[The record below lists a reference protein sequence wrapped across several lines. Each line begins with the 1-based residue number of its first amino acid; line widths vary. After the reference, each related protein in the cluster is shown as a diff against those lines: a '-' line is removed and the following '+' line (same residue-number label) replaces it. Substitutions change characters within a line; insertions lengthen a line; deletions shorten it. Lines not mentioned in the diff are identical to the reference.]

1 MSNTCVP
8 WDETLLWSG
17 SFKVLFDQLTGAR
30 LSFFGAGRQ
39 WRPFGCQTILHLLKI
54 WNDSYNNF
62 WRKKVNQ
69 IRSRVLETSIL
80 FTDTALSS
88 PILYSH
94 YLFSLLVI
102 LTSNSADKKC
112 AFQNGMKESELN
124 YGYLHNKLKANSVY
138 FPACR
143 GCYKEILSSAREYIL
158 LIKYLVDY

>member
-1 MSNTCVP
+1 MCALGWNPFVIRVFQGIT
-8 WDETLLWSG
+8 WSAHRC
-17 SFKVLFDQLTGAR
+17 KAVI
-30 LSFFGAGRQ
+30 FGAGRQ
-39 WRPFGCQTILHLLKI
+39 WRPFGCRTINFLHLLKI

-102 LTSNSADKKC
+102 HWLQT
-112 AFQNGMKESELN
+112 
-124 YGYLHNKLKANSVY
+124 
-138 FPACR
+138 
-143 GCYKEILSSAREYIL
+143 L
-158 LIKYLVDY
+158 LIKMCLSEWDERIWIKLPVFTQQIKS